1 MSSAARTSG
10 IAAAAI
16 LLSACGTIPPPA
28 GSDPVFAEG
37 WRDGCGFA
45 RYFRGLDGGEWST
58 DVTRMKTSAHYRD
71 GWRAG
76 SARCGG

>member
-1 MSSAARTSG
+1 MRWVARTWG
-10 IAAAAI
+10 IAAAAV
-16 LLSACGTIPPPA
+16 LLTACGAIPPPT

-45 RYFRGLDGGEWST
+45 RYFRGLDGGHWST
-58 DVTRMKTSAHYRD
+58 DVTRMKTSTPYRD
-71 GWRAG
+71 GWKAG